1 MDNVSHSLQK
11 ETRKKIFWAFFF
23 ILLMIGSIGLIIG
36 FNKEFSLKMFLSFL
50 KGTNIGF
57 IIFSIL
63 VIVFY
68 ILAEGWSI
76 VTVAKAF
83 GYTFKK
89 SDALYYAAADIYFSA
104 VTPSASGG
112 QPASAY
118 FMLKDGI
125 SGPVVTVSLL
135 YTLFMYSISII
146 LLNVVVLILHPSIFI
161 HLDWMAQLL
170 VVIGFMVQSF
180 FLFLF
185 YCLLYK
191 DKSLKKISIWG
202 LNLLVKLHLIKN
214 REEKLKRLDD
224 AIERYQASS
233 KMIHGKKNVLIKLF
247 LFNLLQRICQIG
259 VIILV
264 FLATGGSFSD
274 VFDIFVIEC
283 LVIMGAYSI
292 PIPGAMGVTDYLMLN
307 GFLRLMP
314 MEQAVN
320 LELLSRGVS
329 FYFCILSCGILVII
343 RYLKIK
349 RSSKL

>member
-1 MDNVSHSLQK
+1 MNNKSYVLKTEH
-11 ETRKKIFWAFFF
+11 RKKLFWVLFFV
-23 ILLMIGSIGLIIG
+23 LLMIGSIGLIVG
-36 FNKEFSLKMFLSFL
+36 FNKEFSLKMFLTFL
-50 KGTNIGF
+50 KSTNVWF
-57 IIFSIL
+57 VIFSIL
-63 VIVFY
+63 VTIFY
-68 ILAEGWSI
+68 VLAEGWSI

-83 GYTFKK
+83 GYSFKK

-118 FMLKDGI
+118 FMLKDGV
-125 SGPVVTVSLL
+125 SGPVITVSLL
-135 YTLFMYSISII
+135 YTLFMYSITII
-146 LLNVVVLILHPSIFI
+146 VLNVFILVVHPSIFM

-170 VVIGFMVQSF
+170 IVIGFVVQSF

-185 YCLLYK
+185 YGLLYK
-191 DKSLKKISIWG
+191 DKFLKKISVWG
-202 LNLLVKLHLIKN
+202 LNLLYKIHFIKN
-214 REEKLKRLDD
+214 RDEKLKKLD
-224 AIERYQASS
+224 EVMEKYQASS
-233 KMIHGKKNVLIKLF
+233 KMIQGKKKLLIKIF
-247 LFNLLQRICQIG
+247 LFNLLQRFCQIG

-264 FLATGGSFSD
+264 FLATSGSLSE
-274 VFDIFVIEC
+274 VFDIFAIEC
-283 LVIMGAYSI
+283 LVIMGAYSV

-329 FYFCILSCGILVII
+329 FYFCILGCGLLVVI